1 MGREDQS
8 EMGWSGSRLLSALAF
23 CVAAHASQV
32 VTSLDAAVE
41 VVEFPPANQAVKR
54 LSSQS
59 AQPDIKGA
67 IAAANKAA
75 KSATTAAEEA
85 EEVAHT
91 PKQKMEAKKLLVQAQ
106 TTAKAAEAKEYL
118 ATPGAAQAKSF
129 AQIEADDKA
138 KQEDARKLAQVK
150 EFSSEVKQDES
161 AIQVRN
167 NKIENQKAVY
177 LANLKKGSPP
187 GTSAETKEAVAKAVA
202 IEAGKGQRALAA
214 AKEQFSIQMK
224 QQRVNMTSA
233 TQAAVT
239 KAMENGEKNMA
250 QVEAKC
256 SLDKKRAEMKREYDS
271 MVAEKQQTANAML
284 KSQLA
289 TSEES
294 AHIKAAASQKA
305 AAIVANEAVK
315 LSEKYPSGAT
325 EQSAATAKLKELS
338 ATSRNTKL
346 RNLAH
351 RALADANDA
360 KRDEAAAT
368 VKTTQL
374 EKIEVQSAAA
384 NETAVATALNLATST
399 KASAVS
405 KERSRGVKKKVSQ
418 TLEYFEQA
426 KSDLDSAKSK
436 EKATKAEV
444 MAAKTK
450 QIEREAD
457 VSKTTNLN
465 SKLDAREADYKAAGS
480 ARLLSLKST
489 KAQEEK
495 DRIEADMSAKVICVD
510 PIVVGYC

>member
-187 GTSAETKEAVAKAVA
+187 GTSAETKEAVA

-256 SLDKKRAEMKREYDS
+256 SLDK
-271 MVAEKQQTANAML
+271 
-284 KSQLA
+284 
-289 TSEES
+289 
-294 AHIKAAASQKA
+294 
-305 AAIVANEAVK
+305 
-315 LSEKYPSGAT
+315 
-325 EQSAATAKLKELS
+325 
-338 ATSRNTKL
+338 
-346 RNLAH
+346 
-351 RALADANDA
+351 
-360 KRDEAAAT
+360 
-368 VKTTQL
+368 
-374 EKIEVQSAAA
+374 
-384 NETAVATALNLATST
+384 
-399 KASAVS
+399 
-405 KERSRGVKKKVSQ
+405 
-418 TLEYFEQA
+418 
-426 KSDLDSAKSK
+426 
-436 EKATKAEV
+436 
-444 MAAKTK
+444 
-450 QIEREAD
+450 
-457 VSKTTNLN
+457 
-465 SKLDAREADYKAAGS
+465 
-480 ARLLSLKST
+480 
-489 KAQEEK
+489 
-495 DRIEADMSAKVICVD
+495 
-510 PIVVGYC
+510 

>member
-1 MGREDQS
+1 MGEDQS

-75 KSATTAAEEA
+75 KSATKEA

-202 IEAGKGQRALAA
+202 IEAG
-214 AKEQFSIQMK
+214 
-224 QQRVNMTSA
+224 
-233 TQAAVT
+233 
-239 KAMENGEKNMA
+239 
-250 QVEAKC
+250 
-256 SLDKKRAEMKREYDS
+256 
-271 MVAEKQQTANAML
+271 
-284 KSQLA
+284 
-289 TSEES
+289 
-294 AHIKAAASQKA
+294 
-305 AAIVANEAVK
+305 
-315 LSEKYPSGAT
+315 
-325 EQSAATAKLKELS
+325 
-338 ATSRNTKL
+338 
-346 RNLAH
+346 
-351 RALADANDA
+351 
-360 KRDEAAAT
+360 
-368 VKTTQL
+368 
-374 EKIEVQSAAA
+374 
-384 NETAVATALNLATST
+384 
-399 KASAVS
+399 
-405 KERSRGVKKKVSQ
+405 
-418 TLEYFEQA
+418 
-426 KSDLDSAKSK
+426 
-436 EKATKAEV
+436 
-444 MAAKTK
+444 
-450 QIEREAD
+450 
-457 VSKTTNLN
+457 
-465 SKLDAREADYKAAGS
+465 
-480 ARLLSLKST
+480 
-489 KAQEEK
+489 
-495 DRIEADMSAKVICVD
+495 
-510 PIVVGYC
+510 